1 MTLHAQNVT
10 VGLICD
16 NLGNVLS
23 IIISAYLESIGSY
36 CTKKSSMNIY
46 PHSIHSSIAKSSF

>member
-1 MTLHAQNVT
+1 MTLQAQKVT
-10 VGLICD
+10 VGLIWD

-36 CTKKSSMNIY
+36 
-46 PHSIHSSIAKSSF
+46 

>member
-36 CTKKSSMNIY
+36 
-46 PHSIHSSIAKSSF
+46 